1 MATQSITSLQRRS
14 AATAQAKRAGHAW
27 SELPTAQRVVSV
39 LVVVGLLAGGW
50 MFVQWQNTPT
60 YGSLFTGLSA
70 ADGGAVVEELQ
81 AAGVPYTLADGG
93 ATIMVPR
100 DQVYDLRLQMSAAGL
115 PAASDGGYS
124 LLDEQ
129 GVTASQFQQE
139 VAYQRAM
146 EGELAKTVLA
156 LDGVESSVVHLAIPQ
171 KDVFL
176 EQDAA
181 PTASVL
187 VKTAAGRTL
196 SKEQVVAVVNLV
208 SSSIEGLQPEAVT
221 VVDQAGTLL
230 SSPDLA
236 AGGGSTELTSEYET
250 AMAANLQKVL
260 DTVLGPGNGVA
271 TVSAQL
277 DTDTTES
284 TTERFVAEEG
294 TPPLS
299 ETTNTETYNGAG
311 GANEAG
317 VLGPDNIAVPNGALG
332 GAESAYGSESRTVN
346 NAVGKVTEFTV
357 AAPGTVERLSVS
369 VVVDAEDGGAIDL
382 VALEDTLAAAAGLD
396 PARGDVIQVG
406 RMPFDAAAAE
416 AAAAEL
422 AAAEEAQARQATQ
435 DLIRLA
441 VLGGLVLL
449 ALVIALVVGLRRR
462 KRVEEVE
469 LPPLEDDE
477 AYGEYD
483 LQPRPTPLEP
493 SPEQL
498 ALAAASA
505 QSAQQQERFNTQRDE
520 VVELV
525 ERQPEEVAD
534 LLRSWLADRRS

>member
-1 MATQSITSLQRRS
+1 MATQSITSMQRRG
-14 AATAQAKRAGHAW
+14 AAAAQAQRAGKAW
-27 SELPTAQRVVSV
+27 SELPMAQRVIST

-50 MFVQWQNTPT
+50 MFVQWQNAPT
-60 YGSLFTGLSA
+60 YGSLFSNLSA
-70 ADGGAVVEELQ
+70 EDGGAVVEQLQ
-81 AAGVPYTLADGG
+81 AAGVPYTLTDGG
-93 ATIMVPR
+93 STILVPR
-100 DQVYDLRLQMSAAGL
+100 DQVYELRLQMSASGL

-156 LDGVESSVVHLAIPQ
+156 IDGVESAVVHLAIPQ

-187 VKTAAGRTL
+187 VQTAAGRTL
-196 SKEQVVAVVNLV
+196 SKDQVVAVVNLV

-221 VVDQAGTLL
+221 VVDGSGTLL

-236 AGGGSTELTSEYET
+236 TGGGANDLATEYES
-250 AMAANLQKVL
+250 AMAANLQRVL
-260 DTVLGPGNGVA
+260 DTVVGTGNGVA

-311 GANEAG
+311 GLNEAG

-332 GAESAYGSESRTVN
+332 GDSAYGSESRTVN

-369 VVVDAEDGGAIDL
+369 VVVDAEAGGAIDL
-382 VALEDTLAAAAGLD
+382 PALEQTLAAAAGLD

-406 RMPFDAAAAE
+406 RMPFDATAAE

-422 AAAEEAQARQATQ
+422 AAAEEVRAQAATQ
-435 DLIRLA
+435 DLIRTA
-441 VLGGLVLL
+441 VLGGLILL
-449 ALVIALVVGLRRR
+449 ALLVALVLGLRRR
-462 KRVEEVE
+462 KRVDVVD
-469 LPPLEDDE
+469 LPPLDE
-477 AYGEYD
+477 EYGEYE
-483 LQPRPTPLEP
+483 LQPEPAAVGP

-505 QSAQQQERFNTQRDE
+505 QSAQQQQLFNTQRDE

-525 ERQPEEVAD
+525 ERQPEEVAE